1 MKKTLSLTVAA
12 IAAVT
17 LLAGCG
23 TDKTAIKDETPTQA
37 KVESQ
42 PAKETSN
49 AEPATTKEGAAP
61 VEAEKKPDDIWTYY
75 NDAKWSDTWN
85 GVKSS
90 IEKVVVTDRAPKK
103 EDPNDFTAS
112 AVGGKFKI
120 EYTTA
125 VGVKFKIENTTK
137 NLYTTYPDKAELVT
151 STGEQVQADMVIS
164 DHIGGEI
171 EEGVIKDGIIFW
183 FLKPGHASDI
193 KWIKMKWYVTEGDG
207 LGMNQKR
214 KEYSVKLELK

>member
-12 IAAVT
+12 IAAIS

-23 TDKTAIKDETPTQA
+23 ADKTAIKDETPTQA

-42 PAKETSN
+42 PAKETKA

-75 NDAKWSDTWN
+75 NDAKWTDTWN
-85 GVKSS
+85 GVTST
-90 IEKVVVTDRAPKK
+90 IEKVVVTDRAPK
-103 EDPNDFTAS
+103 DGNTNDLTAS
-112 AVGGKFKI
+112 
-120 EYTTA
+120 A
-125 VGVKFKIENTTK
+125 VGVKFKVENTTK
-137 NLYTTYPDKAELVT
+137 KLFTTYPDQAELIT
-151 STGEQVQADMVIS
+151 STGEQVQADMVTS

-171 EEGVIKDGIIFW
+171 EEGVIKDGNIIW
-183 FLKPGHASDI
+183 FLKRGHAADI
-193 KWIKMKWYVTEGDG
+193 KWIKMKWYVIEGN
-207 LGMNQKR
+207 GMEPTQDK